1 MSSKGSRLNYLLIN
15 LELRHELNIFNV
27 YFAVLAFTSTSFSR
41 ISFEGLVGLVLELG
55 TMAPPPPFATGSLQ
69 SQMLGSSGG
78 YYLINNFINLRDITP
93 RPPPLP
99 ITLLDSSKAL
109 YALENFDNMLG
120 LQKTPTPSPPP
131 RLGTKCQLVEVP
143 I

>member
-1 MSSKGSRLNYLLIN
+1 M
-15 LELRHELNIFNV
+15 
-27 YFAVLAFTSTSFSR
+27 T
-41 ISFEGLVGLVLELG
+41 
-55 TMAPPPPFATGSLQ
+55 PPPPFATGSLH
-69 SQMLGSSGG
+69 SQLLGSPGG

-120 LQKTPTPSPPP
+120 LQKTPTPSPP
-131 RLGTKCQLVEVP
+131 LVWGQNANL
-143 I
+143 